1 MTTTTFKRRNLAMAI
16 LAFAMF
22 MDLMDVTIVNVAIPS
37 IRDDLGASPAQ
48 IEWLVGGY
56 VLAFAGV
63 LITAGRLGDRY
74 GRQRIFLIGI
84 IGFTLASVLAS
95 TAQTGSILV
104 ASRVLQGFFAG
115 LMVPQ
120 VLANVQVLYRPK
132 ERAPVFA
139 ILGVITAMAA
149 VIGPVLGGWLVT
161 NNPIGGE
168 WRSIF
173 FINVPI
179 GIIIAVAGYFLVP
192 NTKSE
197 KVTDLDIVGVVLAV
211 GGVLLLV
218 YPLVEGRQLG
228 WPAWSFVMMALS
240 PVALTAFVYQ
250 QKRRTAEGSALIPLR
265 LFGNRGFVGG
275 SAIQFLFQG
284 SITSFFLILAIYV
297 QVGLNFEAITA
308 GAMTLPFSVGAVIA
322 AGVAAGLTTKLGRIL
337 PLVGAVMMS
346 AGTAWTIQVI
356 RSSDAAFS
364 SWDTVVP
371 MALAGLG
378 LTTMLVPLLD
388 IALSTVD
395 VNDSGA
401 ASGTLNTFA
410 QVGGAVG
417 VAVTGVLFFGEAGRY
432 TQPELLHALSV
443 AAWVPITGYAL
454 CALASFLLPGLG
466 AVRKHAEEQERIADI
481 EEARL
486 ATQAPAAP

>member
-1 MTTTTFKRRNLAMAI
+1 MTNPTYKRRNLAMAI
-16 LAFAMF
+16 LTFAMF

-120 VLANVQVLYRPK
+120 VLASVQALYRPK
-132 ERAPVFA
+132 ERAPIFA
-139 ILGVITAMAA
+139 ILGTITAMAA

-173 FINVPI
+173 FINLPI
-179 GIIIAVAGYFLVP
+179 GIVIAIAGFFLVP

-197 KVTDLDIVGVVLAV
+197 EVRDLDIVGVVLAV

-228 WPAWSFVMMALS
+228 WPAWSFVLMALS
-240 PVALTAFVYQ
+240 PVVLTAFVFQ
-250 QKRRTAEGSALIPLR
+250 QKRRTITDALIPLR

-284 SITSFFLILAIYV
+284 SITSFFLILALYV
-297 QVGLNFEAITA
+297 QVGLGFEAIAA
-308 GAMTLPFSVGAVIA
+308 GAMTLPFSIGAVLA
-322 AGVAAGLTTKLGRIL
+322 AGVAAALTTRLGRNL
-337 PLVGAVMMS
+337 PLIGGLMMS
-346 AGTAWTIQVI
+346 SGTAWTIATI
-356 RSSDAAFS
+356 RSADEGFS
-364 SWDTVVP
+364 SWDTVIP
-371 MALAGLG
+371 MGLAGLG
-378 LTTMLVPLLD
+378 LTIMLVPLLD

-395 VNDSGA
+395 VEDSGA

-410 QVGGAVG
+410 QIGGAVG

-432 TQPELLHALSV
+432 SQPELLHALSI
-443 AAWVPITGYAL
+443 AAWVPICGYAL
-454 CALASFLLPGLG
+454 CAAASFLLPGLG
-466 AVRKHAEEQERIADI
+466 AVRKHAEEQERIAEL

-486 ATQAPAAP
+486 AAEAR

>member
-1 MTTTTFKRRNLAMAI
+1 MTAPAVYPRRNIAMAI

-37 IRDDLGASPAQ
+37 IREDLDATPAQ

-74 GRQRIFLIGI
+74 GRQKVFLIGI
-84 IGFTLASVLAS
+84 VGFTLASVLAS
-95 TAQTGSILV
+95 TSQTGEILV

-115 LMVPQ
+115 LMIPQ

-139 ILGVITAMAA
+139 ILGTITAMAA

-161 NNPIGGE
+161 DNPLGGE
-168 WRSIF
+168 WRAIF

-179 GIIIAVAGYFLVP
+179 GIVIAVAGWFLIP
-192 NTKSE
+192 DTKSE
-197 KVTDLDIVGVVLAV
+197 TVTNLDLVGVVLAV

-218 YPLVEGRQLG
+218 YPLIEGRQLG
-228 WPAWSFVMMALS
+228 WPTWSFVLMALS
-240 PVALTAFVYQ
+240 PVVLTAFVFQ
-250 QKRRTAEGSALIPLR
+250 QRRRTAEGSALIPLR
-265 LFGNRGFVGG
+265 LFSNRGFVGG

-297 QVGLNFEAITA
+297 QVGLRFEAITA
-308 GAMTLPFSVGAVIA
+308 GAMTLPFSIGAM
-322 AGVAAGLTTKLGRIL
+322 VAAGIGAALTTRLGRTL
-337 PLVGAVMMS
+337 PLIGGIMMS
-346 AGTAWTIQVI
+346 SGTAWTILVI
-356 RSSDAAFS
+356 RSADADFS
-364 SWDTVVP
+364 SWDTVIP

-378 LTTMLVPLLD
+378 LTIMLVPLLD
-388 IALSTVD
+388 IALSTVN
-395 VNDSGA
+395 VADSGA

-417 VAVTGVLFFGEAGRY
+417 VAVTGVLFFGEAGTY
-432 TQPELLHALSV
+432 TQPELLHALSI
-443 AAWVPITGYAL
+443 AAWVPICGYAL
-454 CALASFLLPGLG
+454 CAAASFLLPGLG
-466 AVRKHAEEQERIADI
+466 AVKKHAEEQERLAEL
-481 EEARL
+481 EESN
-486 ATQAPAAP
+486 PV

>member
-1 MTTTTFKRRNLAMAI
+1 MAI

-37 IRDDLGASPAQ
+37 IRADLDASPAQ

-84 IGFTLASVLAS
+84 VGFTLASVLAS

-120 VLANVQVLYRPK
+120 VLAGVQVLYRPK

-161 NNPIGGE
+161 NNPLGGE

-179 GIIIAVAGYFLVP
+179 GIVIAIAGYFLIP

-197 KVTDLDIVGVVLAV
+197 KVADLDIVGVVLAV

-228 WPAWSFVMMALS
+228 WPAWSFALMALS
-240 PVALTAFVYQ
+240 PVALTAFVLQ
-250 QKRRTAEGSALIPLR
+250 QRRRTADGSALIPLR
-265 LFGNRGFVGG
+265 LFSNRGFVGG

-297 QVGLNFEAITA
+297 QVGLGFEAITA
-308 GAMTLPFSVGAVIA
+308 GAMTLPFSVGAVLA
-322 AGVAAGLTTKLGRIL
+322 AGGAAALTTRLGRAL
-337 PLVGAVMMS
+337 PLVGGAMMS
-346 AGTAWTIQVI
+346 AGTAWTILTI
-356 RSSDAAFS
+356 RSSDAGFS
-364 SWDTVVP
+364 SWDTVIP
-371 MALAGLG
+371 MGIAGLG
-378 LTTMLVPLLD
+378 LTIMLVPLLD

-432 TQPELLHALSV
+432 SQPELLHALSI
-443 AAWVPITGYAL
+443 AAWVPIIGYAL
-454 CALASFLLPGLG
+454 CAAASFLLPSLG
-466 AVRKHAEEQERIADI
+466 AVRSHAEDQDRIAEL
-481 EEARL
+481 EEAEL
-486 ATQAPAAP
+486 V